1 MTAGMKPQ
9 WTAGST
15 YCLVLVLD
23 GDCGCVCGCVFCC
36 VCCVFRWWCWP
47 CCCQHKI
54 WPVFGAP
61 DARPAQRRQAAA
73 AAARVQR
80 KATRFTHAAA
90 AAVTIKVHDHGGR
103 KPSSPVW
110 GQTPRPRG
118 ERSNGSGG
126 SRAHHRASTR
136 TSRRC
141 SAEQTPSAALT
152 LAYGCSAFWTVLTT
166 SLTFSGMAASAEADD
181 MIDDGC
187 VRTLLLLQ
195 KADLLLCSMPCY
207 QSAVTSEILIF
218 WM

>member
-1 MTAGMKPQ
+1 M
-9 WTAGST
+9 
-15 YCLVLVLD
+15 D
-23 GDCGCVCGCVFCC
+23 GDRGCICGCVFWC
-36 VCCVFRWWCWP
+36 VCCVFRCWCWL

-54 WPVFGAP
+54 WPVSGAP

-80 KATRFTHAAA
+80 KATRFTHATA

-103 KPSSPVW
+103 KPSAAPVW

-118 ERSNGSGG
+118 ECSSSSGG
-126 SRAHHRASTR
+126 GGAHHRARRRASTR

-152 LAYGCSAFWTVLTT
+152 LAYGCSAFWTELTT

-187 VRTLLLLQ
+187 VRTLLLQ
-195 KADLLLCSMPCY
+195 KADLLLLCSIPGY